1 MKLLLL
7 LSLSLFS
14 LRAEVANAPCEM
26 SFDVTGSTTSSATI
40 DNTAKGCVLWYFT
53 LTNTGSGGTAI
64 AVQFSN
70 DNTTFTSSGATYT
83 LTDGTTGTFPVTI
96 TSTAKLAGN
105 FQDFGRY
112 ARVTLTTSASTSH
125 AIGTLKGYY
134 NIAKGG
140 TSGGGGGTYTAGTGL
155 QLVGSEFSIN
165 SAVTQTKAT
174 DQAGTSRYCTSSTGN
189 DTYTCTMT
197 PTVSS
202 YPAGMCVT
210 LTADTANTGA
220 ASINID
226 TVGAAS
232 ILSQSGGALSD
243 NDITAGKPKI
253 ICSDGTNFIIQ
264 GDGGGGGSSY
274 YQTIQDETSALTQR
288 ATVNFTGPNV
298 TCADN
303 SGSSRTDCTVGN
315 TVATTQEGYLFPL
328 DMNADVNAVIAA
340 SNETLYWQ
348 FVSNVNITV
357 SKIFVYQAGN
367 GVGASTGMAMAI
379 YDQSGNLLQQTDT
392 LDPTTGGAVRKTFT
406 LAAAVTLQASKVYY
420 LAFSCSCST
429 SPTMYQAVGNATTMR
444 FLLNWDTNPRIFYA
458 NDTTGTTTLTFPAT
472 IGTRTVQT
480 IYPVGVMLV
489 P

>member
-53 LTNTGSGGTAI
+53 LTNVGTGSTAI

-70 DNTTFTSSGATYT
+70 DNTTFASSGATYT
-83 LTDGTTGTFPVTI
+83 LTDSTTGTFPVTI

-112 ARVTLTTSASTSH
+112 VRVTLTTSASTSH

-264 GDGGGGGSSY
+264 GDGGGGGGGEVANCCSAGSDGGWYMIYQGYSTTTRVWGQNGAMYCVAFMPSY
-274 YQTIQDETSALTQR
+274 KFTANQVDLSLT
-288 ATVNFTGPNV
+288 
-298 TCADN
+298 
-303 SGSSRTDCTVGN
+303 GS
-315 TVATTQEGYLFPL
+315 
-328 DMNADVNAVIAA
+328 A
-340 SNETLYWQ
+340 SNY
-348 FVSNVNITV
+348 
-357 SKIFVYQAGN
+357 AG
-367 GVGASTGMAMAI
+367 AAI
-379 YDQSGNLLQQTDT
+379 YDN
-392 LDPTTGGAVRKTFT
+392 TGGLVQSTATHAFGGGAFYGLYFTSTTFS
-406 LAAAVTLQASKVYY
+406 AGSQYY
-420 LAFSCSCST
+420 LCVSTNSTNGTDAFTTWNLSALFGNYANTHDNTATATTNRVFTCAASSVNWAST
-429 SPTMYQAVGNATTMR
+429 SAPV
-444 FLLNWDTNPRIFYA
+444 WPS
-458 NDTTGTTTLTFPAT
+458 TLP
-472 IGTRTVQT
+472 TRTAASQD
-480 IYPVGVMLV
+480 IPVASFSTH
-489 P
+489 